1 VTPSAAT
8 VRVYVVDDHELFRRT
23 AAAVVEATEGFAVVG
38 TAESFEAA
46 ERELADVDLVLMDIN
61 LPGLSGIEAAQRLSR
76 RGAPVVILLSTYD
89 ESTFNWTQS
98 GAVDYI
104 AKSSFG
110 PERLLRSWQRTLR

>member
-1 VTPSAAT
+1 MPSAAT

-46 ERELADVDLVLMDIN
+46 EGELDDVDLVLMDIN

-104 AKSSFG
+104 AKSSFS